1 MLYTRSTMAEGK
13 PKVLGVIGARAGSKS
28 VPHKN
33 IKPLLGKPLFA
44 WIAEAAKNSK
54 YVTRLIMSTDSPEY
68 ARVAREHGVETP
80 FLRPAELSGDK
91 VPDWDYLNHAAV
103 WLAENEGWKPDI
115 ILRLPATSPLCLPS
129 HIDACV
135 ELLLND
141 SFADSSRTVVS
152 ASKHPYKLWRLGG
165 EYLQPFLSEAF
176 TGHKDAH
183 NMPRQSFPE
192 AYNHVDV
199 IALRWKT
206 LVENRAMA
214 GDKIRFHKIKK
225 EDSIDIDDE
234 IGFMVAE
241 ILLKKRLGL

>member
-91 VPDWDYLNHAAV
+91 VPDWDYLNRI
-103 WLAENEGWKPDI
+103 AE
-115 ILRLPATSPLCLPS
+115 RLVDKFLHGVVGVCAS
-129 HIDACV
+129 H
-135 ELLLND
+135 
-141 SFADSSRTVVS
+141 
-152 ASKHPYKLWRLGG
+152 H
-165 EYLQPFLSEAF
+165 
-176 TGHKDAH
+176 
-183 NMPRQSFPE
+183 
-192 AYNHVDV
+192 
-199 IALRWKT
+199 
-206 LVENRAMA
+206 
-214 GDKIRFHKIKK
+214 
-225 EDSIDIDDE
+225 
-234 IGFMVAE
+234 
-241 ILLKKRLGL
+241 